1 MAAGLA
7 RSMLER
13 PTSEPRARDGNYE
26 AEYGAVRVVGGS
38 AKGHRLLA
46 PRGTETRPTSD
57 KVRESIFNLVR
68 GEFVGGTVL
77 DLFAGTGALGIEAL
91 SRGAERAIF
100 VERRPAACEVIRRN
114 LAHTRFEARAT
125 TMCRPVER
133 ALPEIQDIC
142 ALILADPPYAYPGIH
157 DIMASIGGARVIE
170 SDSIVVLEHSPR
182 FAVAERYGRLALSRQ
197 RAYGDTAVSIFVV
210 VEEVIT

>member
-1 MAAGLA
+1 
-7 RSMLER
+7 MLKR
-13 PTSEPRARDGNYE
+13 PGQEPRAPDGNDE
-26 AEYGAVRVVGGS
+26 AGCGAVRVVGGS
-38 AKGHRLLA
+38 AKGHRLQA

-68 GEFVGGTVL
+68 YEFVGGIVL

-114 LAHTRFEARAT
+114 LAHTKFEARAIT
-125 TMCRPVER
+125 LCKPVER
-133 ALPEIQDIC
+133 ALPELQDPC
-142 ALILADPPYAYPGIH
+142 ALVLADPPYAYPGIH
-157 DIMASIGGARVIE
+157 DIMALIGGARVIE
-170 SDSIVVLEHSPR
+170 GGSIVVLEHSPR
-182 FAVAERYGRLALSRQ
+182 FTVAERYGRLALTRQ

-210 VEEVIT
+210 REEVIT